1 MKVRPLNTFQRRKS
15 QHCRERVH
23 VVYEKQDPST
33 TQKGTPNPA
42 CAHHSIELSGSD
54 KMLWSQQAVKLMILP
69 LSGLA
74 LVNVL
79 AIAAFEFEV
88 SIHQSPGCDHSN
100 LKEAPCPPTSVSYG
114 LCLPPCNRRKLER
127 YTRQLCTSKI
137 KSTTLC
143 LRSSI
148 RALRDTLNL

>member
-1 MKVRPLNTFQRRKS
+1 
-15 QHCRERVH
+15 
-23 VVYEKQDPST
+23 
-33 TQKGTPNPA
+33 
-42 CAHHSIELSGSD
+42 
-54 KMLWSQQAVKLMILP
+54 MLYPPETSRSQQAVKLMILP

-88 SIHQSPGCDHSN
+88 SIHRGPGCDHSN
-100 LKEAPCPPTSVSYG
+100 LKEEPCPPTSVSYG
-114 LCLPPCNRRKLER
+114 LCLSPCNKRKLER